1 MTPFAAFAR
10 TAASLAPRTAVVLGS
25 GLAGATAAFAERASV
40 GFGDI
45 PGLVPP
51 TVHGHGGRL
60 AVGEWVGVPAL
71 LFLGRL
77 HFYEGH
83 PWSVVTGTVRIA
95 AELGATR
102 IVLTNAAGGIHASLA
117 PGDLMAIRGHLKLL
131 GPTAWRALASD
142 TRLLALTSPL
152 GGEVGGVSPTG
163 GGDAPPHSHRSPPP
177 AAARRPPP
185 QGGRS
190 EASSP
195 YSLHL
200 IEVMQS
206 HETAAGRDLLA
217 GVYAALTGPGYET
230 PAEIRALAACG
241 ADAVGMSTAMEA
253 EEAARLG
260 LEVAGIS
267 CITNKA
273 AGLGGATLD
282 HAEVLTNAKLAV
294 ARIGEL
300 LRRLIESE

>member
-102 IVLTNAAGGIHASLA
+102 IVLTNAAGGIHPSLA

-142 TRLLALTSPL
+142 TRLLSLTSPR
-152 GGEVGGVSPTG
+152 GGEGGGVSPTG
-163 GGDAPPHSHRSPPP
+163 GGTRHPTRIAPPHPPLRGDLP
-177 AAARRPPP
+177 LR
-185 QGGRS
+185 GGGQK
-190 EASSP
+190 
-195 YSLHL
+195 H
-200 IEVMQS
+200 Q
-206 HETAAGRDLLA
+206 
-217 GVYAALTGPGYET
+217 ALTRCT
-230 PAEIRALAACG
+230 
-241 ADAVGMSTAMEA
+241 
-253 EEAARLG
+253 
-260 LEVAGIS
+260 
-267 CITNKA
+267 
-273 AGLGGATLD
+273 
-282 HAEVLTNAKLAV
+282 
-294 ARIGEL
+294 
-300 LRRLIESE
+300 

>member
-1 MTPFAAFAR
+1 MDGFATFAR
-10 TAASLAPRTAVVLGS
+10 ITAALSPRTAVVLGS
-25 GLAGATAAFAERASV
+25 GLSNATASFTEHASV
-40 GFGDI
+40 AFGDI

-60 AVGEWVGVPAL
+60 VVGEWSGVPAL

-83 PWSVVTGTVRIA
+83 PWNIVTGTVRAA

-102 IVLTNAAGGIHASLA
+102 LILTNAAGGIHPALV
-117 PGDLMAIRGHLKLL
+117 PGCLMAIRGHFALVDAD
-131 GPTAWRALASD
+131 AWRLF
-142 TRLLALTSPL
+142 TT
-152 GGEVGGVSPTG
+152 
-163 GGDAPPHSHRSPPP
+163 
-177 AAARRPPP
+177 P
-185 QGGRS
+185 QS
-190 EASSP
+190 LPSP
-195 YSLHL
+195 YSARLL
-200 IEVMQS
+200 NAMQTQ
-206 HETAAGRDLLA
+206 EFEAGRELLA
-217 GVYAALTGPGYET
+217 GVYAALTGPCYET

-260 LEVAGIS
+260 LEVAAIS

-273 AGLGGATLD
+273 AGLGAGTLD

-294 ARIGEL
+294 ERMGEVL
-300 LRRLIESE
+300 GRLVAT